1 MAYQVEF
8 IARLK
13 DEVTGK
19 LKGMSGAVKEF
30 QSNLKAGFVDGIRSA
45 LPDQLSFIADKMEA
59 LPIGAL
65 AVGGAFAAVGSAAVQ
80 MAQQVTDTALAFDKL
95 SSKTGASV
103 EFLSTFTAIA
113 ADADVSAEQVATA
126 MQLLSRNL
134 AETGNTT
141 QTVEAEMLALADLF
155 QTMPDGPQKTAIA
168 MQAFGRA
175 GAEMIP
181 ILNQGSEA
189 LRNNM
194 QAMTDMGRVI
204 TSDTVAAA
212 NRFDDAMDALGGRL
226 EGLRNTIGGAVLP
239 VLVDLASGLDSVA
252 TGFTLAGDAI
262 AQLTT
267 QGQINTATMAGLRAA
282 HYDVMLAVSYLNPA
296 MAGLRG
302 TFMAQRDAALQQAEA
317 MQTTKG
323 AASGA
328 TSALAAMG
336 PVAMRSAGQA
346 RSAAAIFYAAAGSFV
361 EGVKLMDS
369 ARASTA
375 RYAGMATNIQYEQ
388 KLAETRRQSA
398 AAARYSAMA
407 TAEVTKATYG
417 DRDAKIGSTQANT
430 ELNSSIDSINAG
442 LDRSMGLFAGGGGAA
457 GGMKAEVE
465 ELNAS
470 LQELEERQKTIGGY
484 LGSNTAEMTA
494 LQKVQTAYSIAT
506 GQLSQDQFAQ
516 EQAVKSV
523 VQALADKRINEE
535 QAVTTAMSLAQGYVS
550 ASEAMQVAGESGKRF
565 YDETAGV
572 LAIAQNAKSKVSEMG
587 EAMKALPD
595 SKNVD
600 VVATILGMQEL
611 REAKDIVEK
620 LDLHERHTITYNVVY
635 RVSQTGVPPPGAPPP
650 GTDPDSFNNSGGG
663 GGGSGAPGAASGG
676 PVRAGQAYRIG
687 EQGPELFVPAS
698 NGYIVPNHNTGSG
711 NEQPIN
717 VTLMLDGATVAR
729 VVAKHMKRG

>member
-1 MAYQVEF
+1 MKMLSKNMAEAG
-8 IARLK
+8 I
-13 DEVTGK
+13 TGTT
-19 LKGMSGAVKEF
+19 
-30 QSNLKAGFVDGIRSA
+30 
-45 LPDQLSFIADKMEA
+45 
-59 LPIGAL
+59 
-65 AVGGAFAAVGSAAVQ
+65 VQ
-80 MAQQVTDTALAFDKL
+80 QEL
-95 SSKTGASV
+95 
-103 EFLSTFTAIA
+103 
-113 ADADVSAEQVATA
+113 
-126 MQLLSRNL
+126 
-134 AETGNTT
+134 
-141 QTVEAEMLALADLF
+141 LALADTF
-155 QTMPDGPQKTAIA
+155 QQMPDGPQKTALA
-168 MQAFGRA
+168 MQAFGKA
-175 GAEMIP
+175 GADMIP
-181 ILNQGSEA
+181 LLNQGSAA

-194 QAMTDMGRVI
+194 QAMQEMGRVI
-204 TSDTVAAA
+204 TGETVAAA
-212 NRFDDAMDALGGRL
+212 NALDENIDRLNGNLEAMKNNIGSAVIPALVSVTDTAFKAGDEVNTL
-226 EGLRNTIGGAVLP
+226 SRNMADWFNSTARGIPILTTIGTAIFGVR
-239 VLVDLASGLDSVA
+239 DASKSAAQSIDA
-252 TGFTLAGDAI
+252 TGDTSA
-262 AQLTT
+262 
-267 QGQINTATMAGLRAA
+267 TAT
-282 HYDVMLAVSYLNPA
+282 S
-296 MAGLRG
+296 
-302 TFMAQRDAALQQAEA
+302 Q
-317 MQTTKG
+317 
-323 AASGA
+323 
-328 TSALAAMG
+328 LAAMG